1 MAQDRVGKEGV
12 MQGIRWETDF
22 LAALGKA
29 GDEGR
34 PVYQD
39 FWFDG

>member
-1 MAQDRVGKEGV
+1 MS
-12 MQGIRWETDF
+12 GIRWEADF
-22 LAALGKA
+22 LAALAKA
-29 GDEGR
+29 GDSSR